1 MFWICH
7 MNAKS
12 VIFLEILI
20 REKNSFIRESRKQN
34 RRNWMTEAREEMTGE
49 GSRFHQRPVLLQSPT
64 MVRLAQK
71 LLLFSFLFFFFKNR
85 PNFKFTT
92 LPKSIVRLESH
103 QTAQAPRS
111 LYIREG
117 RRAWVIRGRRGRT
130 RTVRGWL
137 NGGQTG
143 QGRVQAGGAG
153 WTLWGYI
160 FLQVVDDDHRSTS
173 QKSGLSIHSS
183 WDPGERSS
191 I

>member
-7 MNAKS
+7 MNTKS
-12 VIFLEILI
+12 DIFLEILI

-34 RRNWMTEAREEMTGE
+34 RRNWMTEAGEQVTGE
-49 GSRFHQRPVLLQSPT
+49 GSRFHQRPVLPQSPT
-64 MVRLAQK
+64 TVRLAQK
-71 LLLFSFLFFFFKNR
+71 LLLFSFLFFFFLKNR

-111 LYIREG
+111 VYIREG
-117 RRAWVIRGRRGRT
+117 RWAWVIRGRRGRT
-130 RTVRGWL
+130 RTVRG
-137 NGGQTG
+137 GQTG
-143 QGRVQAGGAG
+143 QGRVRMGGAG

-160 FLQVVDDDHRSTS
+160 FLQVVDDDHCLTP
-173 QKSGLSIHSS
+173 QKSGLSIHGSR
-183 WDPGERSS
+183 DPGERSS